1 MLGII
6 TKAKLRTVDIPM
18 FEILLV
24 CEFFDLKA
32 YCNLSRKYYLFIL
45 RLSSPKFGRLRS
57 EMVQDKARKD

>member
-24 CEFFDLKA
+24 CEFFDLEGLLQSVSKI
-32 YCNLSRKYYLFIL
+32 LSFHPSAI
-45 RLSSPKFGRLRS
+45 SS
-57 EMVQDKARKD
+57 